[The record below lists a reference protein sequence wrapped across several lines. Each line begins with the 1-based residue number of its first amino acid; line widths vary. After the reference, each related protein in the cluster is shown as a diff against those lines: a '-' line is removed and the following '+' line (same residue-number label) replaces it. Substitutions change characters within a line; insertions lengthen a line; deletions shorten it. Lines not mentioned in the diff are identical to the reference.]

1 MLERSFVILS
11 LALVAC
17 GGPLKYQVPSSAK
30 APGADANIVADVNE
44 TQRQTQLEVEIE
56 NLAPAERV
64 ASGATSY
71 VAWYRPSSKANWSRI
86 GGVQLD
92 ADSRAG
98 KLVGSVP
105 ETAFDFS
112 VSAESTDAPASPSTD
127 IVFAQRIGE

>member
-1 MLERSFVILS
+1 MLKRSFAVFS

-30 APGADANIVADVNE
+30 APGADAFIVADVNE
-44 TQRQTQLEVEIE
+44 SQHQTQLEVEIK

-64 ASGATSY
+64 ASGATNY
-71 VAWYRPSSKANWSRI
+71 VAWYRSSSKANWSRI

-92 ADSRAG
+92 ADSREG
-98 KLVGSVP
+98 KVVGSVP
-105 ETAFDFS
+105 ETAFDLS
-112 VSAESTDAPASPSTD
+112 ISAESTDAPASPGTD